1 MHAQFRSGTHRLIER
16 HDVNTIG
23 ADLTLLLTRCL
34 SSFHHGVQ
42 SDAGPTLWTVNGVP
56 ACVTRFPCKCC
67 KRGSELNKRAPHY
80 FNGMLTINWS
90 SHKDFISHI

>member
-34 SSFHHGVQ
+34 SSFHHGAQ
-42 SDAGPTLWTVNGVP
+42 SDAGSTLWTVDGVL

-67 KRGSELNKRAPHY
+67 KRGSELNKRAPH
-80 FNGMLTINWS
+80 
-90 SHKDFISHI
+90 